1 MKKFIMV
8 VAAVAALLFSTTTAY
23 AGAEIS
29 VDAFSRHVWRGQA
42 GPASISVQPT
52 LNLVS
57 IDSNIGATSV
67 EIWGQIPI
75 TRGETEYDFTVSQ
88 EVGEYGSVNVTSYY
102 YDGPLLESDSH
113 DIEVGVAGSYSGV
126 DLFLGR
132 FVSGDEV
139 TLAADGTETTETI
152 DDTYIEIGYE
162 LDGYNFHV
170 GAGDGGYVDEG
181 DGFALVNV
189 GVSIAI
195 EGGYG
200 ASFIYNP
207 DSETPYFVVSKSW

>member
-52 LNLVS
+52 LDLVS
-57 IDSNIGATSV
+57 VDSNIGATSV
-67 EIWGQIPI
+67 SIWGQIPVM
-75 TRGETEYDFTVSQ
+75 GDDTEYDFTVSQ

-102 YDGPLLESDSH
+102 YGGPFLESDSH

-126 DLFLGR
+126 DLFIGR
-132 FVSGDEV
+132 FVSGDDV
-139 TLAADGTETTETI
+139 K
-152 DDTYIEIGYE
+152 DDSYIQLGYE

-170 GAGDGGYVDEG
+170 GAGDGGYVVEG
-181 DGFALVNV
+181 DSFALVNV
-189 GVSIAI
+189 GVSVSTEA
-195 EGGYG
+195 GYS

>member
-1 MKKFIMV
+1 MKKYIV
-8 VAAVAALLFSTTTAY
+8 AVAAFVALLMGTTPAF
-23 AGAEIS
+23 AGAELG

-42 GPASISVQPT
+42 GPPTVTVQPT
-52 LNLVS
+52 LDLVS
-57 IDSNIGATSV
+57 VDTNVGATSV
-67 EIWGQIPI
+67 SIWGQIPVM
-75 TRGETEYDFTVSQ
+75 GDDTEYDFTVSQ

-102 YDGPLLESDSH
+102 YDGPFLESDSH

-126 DLFLGR
+126 DLFVGR

-139 TLAADGTETTETI
+139 K
-152 DDTYIEIGYE
+152 DDTYIQIGYE

-170 GAGDGGYVDEG
+170 GAGDGGYVAEG
-181 DGFALVNV
+181 DSFALVNV

>member
-52 LNLVS
+52 LDLVS
-57 IDSNIGATSV
+57 VDTNVGATSV
-67 EIWGQIPI
+67 SIWGQIPVM
-75 TRGETEYDFTVSQ
+75 GDDTEYDFTVSQ

-102 YDGPLLESDSH
+102 YGGPFLESDSH
-113 DIEVGVAGSYSGV
+113 DIEVGVAGAYSGV
-126 DLFLGR
+126 DLFVGR

-139 TLAADGTETTETI
+139 K
-152 DDTYIEIGYE
+152 DDTYIQIGYE

-170 GAGDGGYVDEG
+170 GAGDGGYVAEG
-181 DGFALVNV
+181 DSFALVNV

-207 DSETPYFVVSKSW
+207 DSETPYFVVSAAW

>member
-1 MKKFIMV
+1 MNKYI
-8 VAAVAALLFSTTTAY
+8 VAAAAFVALLFSTTPVF
-23 AGAEIS
+23 AGAELG

-52 LNLVS
+52 LDLVS
-57 IDSNIGATSV
+57 IDTNTGLTSV

-75 TRGETEYDFTVSQ
+75 IRGETEYDFTVSQ
-88 EVGEYGSVNVTSYY
+88 EVGEYGTVNITSYY
-102 YDGPLLESDSH
+102 YDGPFLESDSH
-113 DIEVGVAGSYSGV
+113 DIEVGVAGSYNGV
-126 DLFLGR
+126 DLFVGR

-139 TLAADGTETTETI
+139 K
-152 DDTYIEIGYE
+152 DDTYIQLGYE

-170 GAGDGGYVDEG
+170 GAGDGGYVAEG
-181 DGFALVNV
+181 DSFALVNV

>member
-42 GPASISVQPT
+42 GPASLSVQPT
-52 LNLVS
+52 LDLVS

-67 EIWGQIPI
+67 EIWGQIPVM
-75 TRGETEYDFTVSQ
+75 GDDTEYDFTVSQ

-102 YDGPLLESDSH
+102 YDGPFLESDSH

-126 DLFLGR
+126 DLFVGR

-139 TLAADGTETTETI
+139 K
-152 DDTYIEIGYE
+152 DDTYIQLGYE

-170 GAGDGGYVDEG
+170 GAGDGGYVAEG
-181 DGFALVNV
+181 DSFALVNV